1 MAARPCLTCRR
12 VWPIP
17 WALGWGVA
25 PLGRTRLPPRHSA
38 FFAQPKK
45 RVHTASLWTSPY
57 VPRNAAL
64 ALVMRVFVFGLSRPF
79 PSPYLR
85 LRISRP
91 GRSGGC
97 RLSVFRGASK
107 ARGGGIP
114 SPPAPRGVAPGPQT
128 RPQRPQ
134 GVFPASPRATP
145 QRRGRDTPAP
155 DIFSRQ
161 GLNPW
166 SSDAFGPI

>member
-114 SPPAPRGVAPGPQT
+114 SPPRPARRRAGAADAPAAAPGGLSGKPSGHPAAPGP
-128 RPQRPQ
+128 RY
-134 GVFPASPRATP
+134 PRARYFFKTRAKP
-145 QRRGRDTPAP
+145 
-155 DIFSRQ
+155 
-161 GLNPW
+161 LVK
-166 SSDAFGPI
+166 